1 MVPQA
6 PWSPTAHAF
15 AYHQF
20 SHVANFWKQG
30 RQASFQ
36 LDALPGGQA
45 KLNLSFQLPL
55 ASEVVPPPVY
65 VSPAHAP
72 QRPTQPLFPQGFLPK
87 DSKQVAKVSSR
98 RRKSYRRSVLHRAT
112 LATPTL
118 PPPENG
124 SLRQAAQACVQRLQA
139 VSALS
144 VSTPSGNKRPFPDSP
159 RPSPTNHHSL
169 SQRIRKD
176 IQIGESE
183 VESPEKEI
191 LRSQPIPENS
201 PAHFSPCLKEIPSPV
216 PLAPEK
222 LSCVNCDAEFNPDHK
237 CEAGRPLGF
246 YQISTTKKKTKY
258 RPNYLKY
265 RPHSTISTKYRPQK
279 FLIKRV
285 FTLFTFKSWDKHI
298 LRKWGLLWNMRDFDE
313 IWGILMKYRPF
324 WCNIDHKFKNI
335 DHLSKMVDYRP
346 MVDNIDPVAALPNNV
361 TGPTEVTFSNPSQI
375 QPFKSPGQFLGPNT
389 VIKDNPRPKFRTRSR
404 PSRVSRPFWSHCCQP
419 VWA

>member
-55 ASEVVPPPVY
+55 ASEVVPPPAH
-65 VSPAHAP
+65 VSPAHAT
-72 QRPTQPLFPQGFLPK
+72 QRPPQPLFPQGCFPK
-87 DSKQVAKVSSR
+87 KADADSKQASKVSSR
-98 RRKSYRRSVLHRAT
+98 RRKSYRRSVLHRAA
-112 LATPTL
+112 LAAPTL

-124 SLRQAAQACVQRLQA
+124 SLRLAAQACVQRLQA

-159 RPSPTNHHSL
+159 SPSPSNHPSL

-191 LRSQPIPENS
+191 LRCQPIPENS

-222 LSCVNCDAEFNPDHK
+222 LSCVNCDAEFNLDHQ
-237 CEAGRPLGF
+237 CEVIESDSSCEDVQCGE
-246 YQISTTKKKTKY
+246 ISSPKETDRAERLLCLQNLVK
-258 RPNYLKY
+258 
-265 RPHSTISTKYRPQK
+265 
-279 FLIKRV
+279 
-285 FTLFTFKSWDKHI
+285 
-298 LRKWGLLWNMRDFDE
+298 LR
-313 IWGILMKYRPF
+313 
-324 WCNIDHKFKNI
+324 
-335 DHLSKMVDYRP
+335 
-346 MVDNIDPVAALPNNV
+346 
-361 TGPTEVTFSNPSQI
+361 Q
-375 QPFKSPGQFLGPNT
+375 
-389 VIKDNPRPKFRTRSR
+389 SR
-404 PSRVSRPFWSHCCQP
+404 PPPKTVKCHVCVCLGRETSLVAIGSRCRSCGITASDQYH
-419 VWA
+419 